1 MVNIMENKETLK
13 EKLFDRIT
21 NDKTYTK
28 DDINL
33 ITKAYNF
40 ACEKHKNKKRL
51 SGDEY
56 ITHPL
61 SVALILSDLNTDA
74 LTIACALLHEVMN
87 NGDTYFNEIEET
99 FDTQTAKIVDSIS
112 KINKLELP
120 DDSESSAMYL
130 RKVLIGLAEDVRVLY
145 IKLADRLHNMRTIW
159 AVDPEKQKQKANET
173 LSVLVPIAHRLGI
186 NSIKSELENLCL
198 KYLKPDVYKDIE
210 DKLNDS
216 KENLKEYL
224 EDMKDE
230 ISDILEENN
239 IEFEIKGRVKSIYS
253 IYNKLY
259 NKGRTWDEIYDI
271 LALRVYVKKESD
283 CYLVVG
289 LIHSRFRP
297 VPRRF
302 KDYIANPKEN
312 MYQSLHT
319 TVFGVDGRLFEI
331 QIRTYEMDEF
341 AEKGLA
347 SHWSYKEKGSKKI
360 QNIMEQKL
368 EMFRTIIESSNEDD
382 VEYSSQVQKEY
393 FEDLIYVFTP
403 KGDVVELPK
412 GSTPIDF
419 AYRIHSDVGDKTI
432 GAIVNDNIVP
442 LAYELND
449 NDIVRIKTGS
459 EAAPKKDWLNFV
471 KTSQARNKIKSFF
484 SKKDKMIY
492 IEKGKEL
499 IYKELR
505 RRNISQS
512 DFFTEENINNI
523 LKDLKLNDI
532 DDLYLSV
539 GSTRY
544 TAGYVV
550 NLATEDKGTVQ
561 EALIE
566 KIRSK
571 SYDVKKHDDNDI
583 IVDGE
588 SNIAVSL
595 AKCCKPIKGEPI
607 IGYITKGQGITIH
620 RIDCHNVKDKEDR
633 LVQVSWNNDS
643 NKVYK
648 TDLVIEVDSIGNYL
662 LDIVSTGA
670 LLKVYVDAVETH
682 TTDTNTI
689 YDITVKVNNYDELN
703 NYMKELRKLP
713 FIINVSKKN

>member
-713 FIINVSKKN
+713 FIINVSKKS